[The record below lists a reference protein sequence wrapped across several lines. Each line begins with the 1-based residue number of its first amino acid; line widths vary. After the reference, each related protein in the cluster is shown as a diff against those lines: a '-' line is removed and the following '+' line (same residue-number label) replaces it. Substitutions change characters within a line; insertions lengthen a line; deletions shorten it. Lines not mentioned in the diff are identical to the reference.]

1 MSVEPLSPTPAWNV
15 QVGGTYLLKIRTII
29 PVLVLVISTI
39 MTVPAFALT
48 GPGDGPVPVAEAP
61 STTTDRLVLV
71 ELVTAGWCPNA
82 DGALLEMEDAYTRD
96 QLVILAHH
104 RNDDLSNA
112 AGDARQAFYDDPYQ
126 PWVFIDGLEEVGGNK
141 GSVSANRAAY
151 EVKVDARLA
160 EPSPILL
167 TVEGWTDTTTGA
179 GVAYVNLSALSA
191 PGFDDLRLHVAV
203 VEDDFGPWNG
213 GNGVLQ
219 HDWLTRQLLT
229 GNDGQAIAL
238 EAEDSESLSFTYDA
252 STYAQDLDQVGVVAF
267 IQSAGSTREVVQ
279 AGYMKEHRAS
289 PVNNLPEFANPGVTP
304 ETGNTLTT
312 FRFEIGY
319 RDVDND
325 RPVKAQIVIDDLA
338 YDLQADHEGPYT
350 EWLGYY
356 HETPL
361 TVGDHTYLFV
371 FSDGRAEL
379 RIPDPTTGGLDHFE
393 GPVVDPPTSAPTLS
407 LASLEPEDGDALTLR
422 TFSVVYTD
430 GEGDVPSTAQVV
442 IDGVVHDMTG
452 DGTDYR
458 LGVTYT
464 YSTTLSKGDREYHF
478 SFGDGIH
485 GARLPAMDESVG
497 SVMDDLQRIVVL
509 ASHAEDGEVVLG
521 EEVTLGFDDEDVAE
535 GHITS
540 YLWESDIDG
549 ILGRGKE
556 VAFTPTLGLH
566 HITVTATAGDGDH
579 EKQIDMIV
587 LDGVPEPVVA
597 DVVVSPSDPVEG
609 DVVMFVVTVG
619 NEGNVEVED
628 LVVRLLDAS
637 GALITFHTLTVP
649 LGPDQTESVNL
660 EWASEEGAHTF
671 TIEAG
676 DTKKQVP
683 VLVEK
688 NLPPI
693 ASITVLGLD
702 EGDKAEFTEGE
713 RIHFISLGSDPEG
726 EAVTYSWNFGDGGTS
741 EDVEPEHKYEKAGT
755 YTATVTVTDA
765 RGATGIATFDVE
777 VTDRS
782 TPGLAAFT
790 IIVVVLISA
799 LVAAAVRKR

>member
-1 MSVEPLSPTPAWNV
+1 LF
-15 QVGGTYLLKIRTII
+15 KIRTII
-29 PVLVLVISTI
+29 LMLVLVISTI
-39 MTVPAFALT
+39 SAVPALALT

-61 STTTDRLVLV
+61 STTTDRVALI
-71 ELVTAGWCPNA
+71 ELVTAGWCPNCPNA
-82 DGALLEMEDAYTRD
+82 DGALLEMEGSYTRD

-104 RNDDLSNA
+104 RNDDLSTA

-141 GSVSANRAAY
+141 GSVSANKAAY

-167 TVEGWTDTTTGA
+167 TVEGWTDTTTGT
-179 GVAYVNLSALSA
+179 GVAYVNFTALSD

-203 VEDDFGPWNG
+203 FEDDFGPWNG

-238 EAEDSESLSFTYDA
+238 EAQDSGSFSFTYDA
-252 STYAQDLDQVGVVAF
+252 STSAQDLDQVGVVAF
-267 IQSAGSTREVVQ
+267 IQSAGSTKEVVQ

-304 ETGNTLTT
+304 EMGNTSTT
-312 FRFEIGY
+312 FRYEIGY
-319 RDVDND
+319 RDEDND
-325 RPVKAQIVIDDLA
+325 RPVKAQVIIDDLA
-338 YDLQADHEGPYT
+338 YDLQADHDGPWT

-361 TVGDHTYLFV
+361 TVGDHTYRFV
-371 FSDGRAEL
+371 FSDGKAEL
-379 RIPDPTTGGLDHFE
+379 RIPDPTTGGPDHFE

-407 LASLEPEDGDALTLR
+407 LASLEPEEGDSLTLR
-422 TFSVVYTD
+422 TFTVVYTD
-430 GEGDVPSTAQVV
+430 GEGDTPRTAQVV
-442 IDGVVHDMTG
+442 IDGVAHDMTG

-464 YSTTLSKGDREYHF
+464 YSTTMPAGDHEYHF
-478 SFGDGIH
+478 SFGDGTH

-497 SVMDDLQRIVVL
+497 SVVDDLQRIVVL

-549 ILGRGKE
+549 ILGQGKE
-556 VAFTPTLGLH
+556 VTFTPTLGLH
-566 HITVTATAGDGDH
+566 IITVTATTGDGDH
-579 EKQIDMIV
+579 GEQIDMIV
-587 LDGVPEPVVA
+587 RDARSEPVVA
-597 DVVVSPSDPVEG
+597 DVVVSPSEPVEG

-619 NEGNVEVED
+619 NDGNMEVED

-637 GALITFHTLTVP
+637 GDLITFKTLTVP
-649 LGPDQTESVNL
+649 LRPDQTESVTL

-671 TIEAG
+671 TVEAG
-676 DTKKQVP
+676 DATKQVP
-683 VLVEK
+683 LMVVG
-688 NLPPI
+688 NAPPI

-713 RIHFISLGSDPEG
+713 RIHFIGLGTDPEG
-726 EAVTYSWNFGDGGTS
+726 ETVTYSWSFGDGGTS
-741 EDVEPEHKYEKAGT
+741 EAVEPEHKYEKAGT
-755 YTATVTVTDA
+755 YTVTITVADA
-765 RGATGIATFDVE
+765 RGATGTATFDVE
-777 VTDRS
+777 VTDTS

-790 IIVVVLISA
+790 IILVVLVSA
-799 LVAAAVRKR
+799 LVAAVIRKR